1 MFFYIWACSGFYLI
15 VDLLEASKVAR
26 PYKTSKNINANKT
39 SKVKNFF
46 ARMNQKVSDSF
57 ASVGGLSLAAA

>member
-1 MFFYIWACSGFYLI
+1 M
-15 VDLLEASKVAR
+15 DLLEASKVVR